1 MNITNNVWKLHSAAP
16 GTAESTLDSQLR
28 RRAIIKRVCIGLIG
42 ASCIFGLNQLALG
55 AAAGGGDASTGKTQV
70 TGSKSASASSA
81 STSATTSENSMSTA
95 SSTQQEK
102 LLIATIETNLG
113 TMKIS
118 LFYKETP
125 ITVSNFVTLINQGF
139 YDGLIFHRVIKNF
152 MIQGGDP
159 KGNGTGGPGYSFQ
172 DEFVPSL
179 KHSKKGILS
188 MANAGPNS
196 NGSQFFITLV
206 PTPHLDGAHTV
217 FGELIEGED
226 VLDKIGTTPTAS
238 MDRPVT
244 PVVMK
249 KVTVTGNFKPVDF
262 KKNAK

>member
-1 MNITNNVWKLHSAAP
+1 MTKNMWKLSSVDPAKP
-16 GTAESTLDSQLR
+16 LDVLPRWRSV
-28 RRAIIKRVCIGLIG
+28 IKGVCIGLIG

-55 AAAGGGDASTGKTQV
+55 AATTDQAGAASKVPVAAAKSTAASTPA
-70 TGSKSASASSA
+70 ASAEKSMNTA
-81 STSATTSENSMSTA
+81 S

-125 ITVSNFVTLINQGF
+125 ITVSNFVTLIKQGF

-249 KVTVTGNFKPVDF
+249 KVTVTGDFKPVDF
-262 KKNAK
+262 KKNGK